1 MSDNYEPD
9 DYKPETYFT
18 DFSIVPFGI
27 AMLYSGFG
35 VIDVWINITDG
46 GNESSTLDGEV
57 NGFFWWQQMFL
68 IFLISTGLF
77 LNAVYNLKMKWKS
90 LEK

>member
-18 DFSIVPFGI
+18 DFSIFPFGI

-35 VIDVWINITDG
+35 IIDVWINISDG
-46 GNESSTLDGEV
+46 GPNNDGGPQ
-57 NGFFWWQQMFL
+57 GFFWWQQMFL

>member
-1 MSDNYEPD
+1 MGD
-9 DYKPETYFT
+9 DEPETNYT
-18 DFSIVPFGI
+18 NFSIFLFGA

-46 GNESSTLDGEV
+46 GSESATLDGGP
-57 NGFFWWQQMFL
+57 NGFFWWQIMFL

-77 LNAVYNLKMKWKS
+77 LNALSNLMNKGKN
-90 LEK
+90 LEA